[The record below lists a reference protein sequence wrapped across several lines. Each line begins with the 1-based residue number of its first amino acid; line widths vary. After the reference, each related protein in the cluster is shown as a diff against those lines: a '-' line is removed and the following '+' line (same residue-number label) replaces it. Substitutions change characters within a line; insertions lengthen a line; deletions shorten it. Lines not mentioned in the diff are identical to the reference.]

1 MGSIASFF
9 AELRRRK
16 VWLVAGI
23 YVVAAWLIIQVTAVV
38 ETPLSLPGW
47 FDTAVIVLA
56 IAGLP
61 LALILAWAQETQ
73 AAGSA
78 AKVETD
84 IELDPK
90 AVAVLPFEN
99 LSPDPDNAY
108 FAAGVHEEVLNQL
121 AKIRDLRIIARTSV
135 LQYPESK
142 KTMPEIAAELGVGSI
157 MEGSVRYAGDRVRIT
172 AQLIDGATNSH
183 IWSETYDRNF
193 DDIFSIQ
200 SEISLAIAAQL
211 RASLSQEESDA
222 IAKRPTE
229 NLEAYNELLRG
240 NAILDRLSADSL
252 EEAVAHF
259 DRAIELDPGFA
270 LAYARKAGFTI
281 LARSLF
287 GLVIGE
293 DTTEVG
299 LATADKA
306 LSLDPLLRDAHWA
319 KAHALA
325 VQCKWDEAITSF
337 RRSIELGPGNSDAY
351 LALAV
356 HLVNMGR
363 ADDAVPWMERGLV
376 MDPNNALLH
385 GFAAHVW
392 TQAFARNGQIPRD
405 TYPRISL
412 MPLRSDPRFQALMA
426 KNGLKLDAD

>member
-23 YVVAAWLIIQVTAVV
+23 YVVAAWLIIQLTALV
-38 ETPLSLPGW
+38 ETPLSLPGG

-73 AAGSA
+73 AKGA
-78 AKVETD
+78 A
-84 IELDPK
+84 
-90 AVAVLPFEN
+90 
-99 LSPDPDNAY
+99 
-108 FAAGVHEEVLNQL
+108 
-121 AKIRDLRIIARTSV
+121 
-135 LQYPESK
+135 
-142 KTMPEIAAELGVGSI
+142 
-157 MEGSVRYAGDRVRIT
+157 
-172 AQLIDGATNSH
+172 
-183 IWSETYDRNF
+183 
-193 DDIFSIQ
+193 
-200 SEISLAIAAQL
+200 
-211 RASLSQEESDA
+211 
-222 IAKRPTE
+222 
-229 NLEAYNELLRG
+229 
-240 NAILDRLSADSL
+240 
-252 EEAVAHF
+252 
-259 DRAIELDPGFA
+259 
-270 LAYARKAGFTI
+270 
-281 LARSLF
+281 
-287 GLVIGE
+287 
-293 DTTEVG
+293 
-299 LATADKA
+299 
-306 LSLDPLLRDAHWA
+306 PLLRDAHWA

-325 VQCKWDEAITSF
+325 IQCKWDQAITSF